1 MENNILQILI
11 QGGLASIALVSLGIL
26 YKIVGNHMNHNTDAL
41 NRLEKATTKLI
52 QFLEDK
58 IK

>member
-1 MENNILQILI
+1 MDEKIIQVLV
-11 QGGLASIALVSLGIL
+11 QGGLASIALVSLWANW
-26 YKIVGNHMNHNTDAL
+26 KIVTNHLAHSDDAI
-41 NRLEKATTKLI
+41 NRLEVAITRLI